1 MRKYARICVLAG
13 AVVWMAASGD
23 APQAA
28 RSHNRLASNRLASN
42 RLASN
47 RLASNRLAS
56 NALSSTKLEATAAA
70 ADLLSTPEGRE
81 VYYYLISC
89 ALPFGIS
96 IQAQVPGAADI
107 DTPGYSC
114 SGESCTFRGSLG
126 LADYWANHKL
136 SPQGQRWVSACMFA
150 RVNAYDTAEGI
161 SLRGPHDSLT
171 VGLEEARQFT
181 LQEGAFFG
189 NLFADGDGPID
200 WNACRGI
207 DKAKG
212 DEGGLTLRD
221 CTEED
226 PANPGKTMCGFNY
239 AGDCANFSLGTPEPY
254 SCRGTDDSG
263 NYDDCHAT
271 AGDGHWPGARTYREA
286 ITTYVA
292 PGL

>member
-1 MRKYARICVLAG
+1 MTKYGRICVLVG
-13 AVVWMAASGD
+13 AVVWVAASGD

-56 NALSSTKLEATAAA
+56 NALSSTRLEATAAA
-70 ADLLSTPEGRE
+70 AELLSTPEGRE

-89 ALPFGIS
+89 ALPAGVS
-96 IQAQVPGAADI
+96 IQAEVPDAADI
-107 DTPGYSC
+107 DTPGYGC
-114 SGESCTFRGSLG
+114 TNGTCTFRGALG

-150 RVNAYDTAEGI
+150 RVNAFETAEGI

-171 VGLEEARQFT
+171 VDEAEARSFT

-189 NLFADGDGPID
+189 NLFGDGLMD
-200 WNACRGI
+200 CKAC
-207 DKAKG
+207 KG
-212 DEGGLTLRD
+212 KDQKFLEDGGLVLRD
-221 CTEED
+221 CAEED

-239 AGDCANFSLGTPEPY
+239 AGDCANFSPGAPEPY
-254 SCRGTDDSG
+254 SCRGTDDAG
-263 NYDDCHAT
+263 NYDDCHAM
-271 AGDGHWPGARTYREA
+271 AGDGHWPGLRTYREV